1 MVLNMDGA
9 AEDGAH
15 LFSLG
20 FQLQLWIDSACQLL
34 KARGRQVVTPITH
47 PSRRRRW
54 LDDGKLRT
62 QRARAI
68 IILVNNALRNS
79 DR

>member
-1 MVLNMDGA
+1 MDGA
-9 AEDGAH
+9 AQDGAH

-47 PSRRRRW
+47 PSRRRHW
-54 LDDGKLRT
+54 LDDGEAAAHAGAESHGVIQGLEPHKLMT
-62 QRARAI
+62 FW
-68 IILVNNALRNS
+68 
-79 DR
+79 